1 MAKIETHGLRR
12 SVGLGGLF
20 ATAYGNVGSSI
31 YYALGLVAAYALG
44 LTPIVFMMAGGLF
57 ALTAKTYA
65 EGASM
70 FPEAGGSSSFA
81 RHAFNEFVSFFAGW
95 ALSLDYILTI
105 AISAFFVPHYLGAFW
120 PALTHPPGDVI
131 GGLLVIAVLAS
142 LNIRGIGESAKLNFF
157 LAIADLL
164 TQVLIIIVGA
174 FLVLNPSLLV
184 RQVHLGTM
192 PSWSNTVFAL
202 SLAMLAYTG
211 IETVSNMAEE
221 ARDPGRDVP
230 RAVNLILIA
239 VLGVY
244 AGMTVVALSA
254 LPVHGHGAN
263 AYTLLGRTPA
273 QGGFQNDPVLGIIE
287 HLGLSHTV
295 ANVLRYYVGV
305 LAATIL
311 FIATNA
317 GLIGISRLSWS
328 LAEHRQLP
336 GIFAQLHRRYR
347 TPWFTI
353 VVFSV
358 IAGVLLIPGQTG
370 FLGNLYSFGAM
381 LSFTIAHASVIAL
394 RFTDPDRER
403 PYKMRF
409 NITVRGRQ
417 LPITA
422 VFGGLGTFAA
432 WVSVMALHVDARY
445 VGTGWMIFG
454 ISGYI
459 VYRRRQG
466 MDLTSHY
473 KIAHRERPAA
483 FIELEY
489 RSAVVPIF
497 GTDIDASALRA
508 AAKLV
513 GEGALV
519 EAIYVL
525 RVPNQLSLD
534 AGLEEEEL
542 LGLSVLES
550 AKLAGRKVGLKVHTR
565 LIRTRNPG
573 AAIVEEA
580 TRSQAEII
588 YLGTAHAPSSE
599 RALGPTASYLLAHRP
614 CRVVIET
621 PPATDNETHTERSTG
636 VGNGRNVPLTGDPG
650 HGTEAATGIAPAAR
664 VKRRGGSRRP
674 TRSG

>member
-1 MAKIETHGLRR
+1 MARIETHGLRR
-12 SVGLGGLF
+12 TVGLGGLF

-31 YYALGLVAAYALG
+31 YYALGLVAAYAVG
-44 LTPIVFMMAGGLF
+44 LTPVIFMLAGGLF

-81 RHAFNEFVSFFAGW
+81 RHAFNEFVSFVAGW

-105 AISAFFVPHYLGAFW
+105 AISAFFVPHYLSAFW
-120 PALTHPPGDVI
+120 PALHHPPGDVI
-131 GGLLVIAVLAS
+131 GGLIVVVALAL
-142 LNIRGIGESAKLNFF
+142 LNIRGIGESAKLNFL
-157 LAIADLL
+157 LALMDLA

-174 FLVLNPSLLV
+174 VLILNPSLLV
-184 RQVHLGTM
+184 HQVHLGTT
-192 PSWSNTVFAL
+192 PTWNHTVFAL

-230 RAVNLILIA
+230 RAVNLILLA

-254 LPVHGHGAN
+254 LPVHGTGAH
-263 AYTLLGRTPA
+263 AYTQLGTTY
-273 QGGFQNDPVLGIIE
+273 QNDPVLGIIE
-287 HLGLSHTV
+287 HLGLAPELRHI
-295 ANVLRYYVGV
+295 LRYYVGV

-336 GIFAQLHRRYR
+336 SIFARLHRRHR

-353 VVFSV
+353 VFFSTF
-358 IAGVLLIPGQTG
+358 AGILLIPGKTD
-370 FLGNLYSFGAM
+370 FLGNLYSYGAM
-381 LSFTIAHASVIAL
+381 LSFTTAHAAIIVL
-394 RFTDPDRER
+394 RVKDPDRDR
-403 PYKMRF
+403 PYRVSVGIPF
-409 NITVRGRQ
+409 RGGRI
-417 LPITA
+417 PVSAI
-422 VFGGLGTFAA
+422 VGGLGTGAA

-445 VGTGWMIFG
+445 VGTGWMVLGVIGFV
-454 ISGYI
+454 
-459 VYRRRQG
+459 VYRHRMG

-473 KIAHRERPAA
+473 KIPHHERPA
-483 FIELEY
+483 FFRELEY
-489 RSAVVPIF
+489 RSAIVPIF
-497 GTDIDASALRA
+497 GTDVDARALRT

-519 EAIYVL
+519 EAIYML

-534 AGLEEEEL
+534 AGLHEEEQ

-550 AKLAGRKVGLKVHTR
+550 AQLAGRRSGVKVQTR
-565 LIRTRNPG
+565 LLRTRNPG

-580 TRSQAEII
+580 ERYGAEII
-588 YLGTAHAPSSE
+588 YLSTTHAPPSE

-621 PPATDNETHTERSTG
+621 GAVEDG
-636 VGNGRNVPLTGDPG
+636 AD
-650 HGTEAATGIAPAAR
+650 
-664 VKRRGGSRRP
+664 GGQ
-674 TRSG
+674 G